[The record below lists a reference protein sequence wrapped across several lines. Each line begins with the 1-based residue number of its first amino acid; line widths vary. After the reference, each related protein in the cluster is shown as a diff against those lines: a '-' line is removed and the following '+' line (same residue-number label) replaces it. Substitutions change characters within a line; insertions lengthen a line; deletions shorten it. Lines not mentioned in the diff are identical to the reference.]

1 MASMGSRTL
10 ARRRW
15 ADIQV
20 VMVTLAGL
28 IGLAPPLAAQTSFL
42 ENGSGGFV
50 VSDIRFALA
59 EDAAKTGACPRGMS
73 LNVSEI
79 YAKSPEGKRR
89 KGETDEEYTKRL
101 DEGGKKVSTAPNGQ
115 NLCMNPE
122 AGGPDPNFRTVSA
135 DNIPVDG
142 IDLDGEVR
150 PHHDFTGPRGERG
163 VDNQFYRVVGCTRSW
178 QSAGSAN
185 SFAIEMLTG
194 SWGILITLSGVD
206 DLKNDD
212 EVEVGVYS
220 NADPI
225 VLSPARAPL
234 SYATYAM
241 EQDPRFRAKTRGR
254 IKDGVLTTDPVDV
267 RFHWIVNSL
276 RLERPLRHARFQLT
290 VSQDGT
296 LSGYLG
302 GYTPVEAMYDMAY
315 GYRNGKNGAGQLAP
329 LPLRFGTANGAAR
342 VLGHTCQ
349 GAYYALQEYADGDL
363 DPRTGRYTS
372 ISTQYRITA
381 IPAFVVDVA
390 TQSSNAKLVEKAK
403 LHEK

>member
-1 MASMGSRTL
+1 MGLT
-10 ARRRW
+10 
-15 ADIQV
+15 Q
-20 VMVTLAGL
+20 
-28 IGLAPPLAAQTSFL
+28 PLAAQIPFI

-50 VSDIRFALA
+50 VSDIKFALA

-73 LNVSEI
+73 LNVGEI
-79 YAKSPEGKRR
+79 YAATAEGKRG
-89 KGETDEEYTKRL
+89 KHETDEEYTKRL

-122 AGGPDPNFRTVSA
+122 AGKPDPNFRTVSA
-135 DNIPVDG
+135 DNVAVEG
-142 IDLDGEVR
+142 IDLDGQAR
-150 PHHDFTGPRGERG
+150 PHHDFTGPHGDRS

-212 EVEVGVYS
+212 DVEVGLYA

-225 VLSPARAPL
+225 VLSSTRSPL
-234 SYATYAM
+234 PYATYAKD
-241 EQDPRFRAKTRGR
+241 QDPRFRAKTRGR

-276 RLERPLRHARFQLT
+276 RLERPLQHARLQLT
-290 VSQDGT
+290 LSPDGT
-296 LSGYLG
+296 LNGYLG

-315 GYRNGKNGAGQLAP
+315 GYRNGKNGTGQLAP
-329 LPLRFGTANGAAR
+329 LPLRMGTANGAAR

-363 DPRTGRYTS
+363 DPQTGRYTS
-372 ISTQYRITA
+372 ISTQYHISA
-381 IPAFVVDVA
+381 IPAFVVDLA
-390 TQSSNAKLVEKAK
+390 TQSSNAKLIEKAK
-403 LHEK
+403 HEK